1 MSFSQ
6 WTMGR
11 KLKTAVPALVA
22 IVFGL
27 SLAATMVAA
36 QESATTRDT
45 SRNCLWQV
53 SSEKGTLF
61 LVGTVHLLKPGTHI
75 VSPAAEAAFEQ
86 AQTILLE
93 LDLDE
98 AKSPA
103 SQQLFARKA
112 MLQGETLKD
121 KVSSETLALA
131 VEKTEALG
139 LPFDRLRS
147 LKPWSLS
154 LTLTLFKLQTLGF
167 DPKHGVDR
175 YYFDQ
180 GKQAGKEMGALETME
195 YQLDLFDG
203 MSDRLGE
210 EFLLQ
215 TLEELD
221 RLGEETE
228 QLVQAWSGGEVEVL
242 EKLMQKSFQGYPDLY
257 QRLVVDRNKNWVLRI
272 EPLLDRPGTT
282 LVVVGALHLVG
293 AESVVELLK
302 KQGYTVK
309 QL

>member
-6 WTMGR
+6 STMGH
-11 KLKTAVPALVA
+11 KLKKTVLA
-22 IVFGL
+22 
-27 SLAATMVAA
+27 LAAILFAFSLGVTTVAA
-36 QESATTRDT
+36 QESPATGEP
-45 SRNCLWQV
+45 SRGCLWEV

-98 AKSPA
+98 AQSPA

-112 MLQGETLKD
+112 LLQGETLKD
-121 KVSSETLALA
+121 KVSSETLALV
-131 VEKTEALG
+131 VEKIQALG
-139 LPFDRLRS
+139 LPFDQLRP
-147 LKPWSLS
+147 LKPWALS

-167 DPKHGVDR
+167 HPKHGVDR

-180 GKQAGKEMGALETME
+180 GKEAGKEIGALETME

-203 MSDRLGE
+203 MSDRLQE
-210 EFLLQ
+210 EFLRQ
-215 TLEELD
+215 TLGELD

-242 EKLMQKSFQGYPDLY
+242 EELMQESFEDYPDLY
-257 QRLVVDRNKNWVLRI
+257 QRLVVERNKNWVLGSSPCWINR
-272 EPLLDRPGTT
+272 EPPWWWSERSTW
-282 LVVVGALHLVG
+282 
-293 AESVVELLK
+293 
-302 KQGYTVK
+302 
-309 QL
+309 

>member
-6 WTMGR
+6 WTGSR
-11 KLKTAVPALVA
+11 RLKTALTALVA
-22 IVFGL
+22 MHFAF
-27 SLAATMVAA
+27 SLAATTVSAR
-36 QESATTRDT
+36 ESSETREA
-45 SRNCLWQV
+45 SRSCLWEV

-61 LVGTVHLLKPGTHI
+61 LVGTVHLLKPGTHV

-98 AKSPA
+98 AESPA
-103 SQQLFARKA
+103 SRQLFARKA
-112 MLQGETLKD
+112 LLQGETLKD

-139 LPFDRLRS
+139 LPFDRLS
-147 LKPWSLS
+147 NLKPWSLS

-167 DPKHGVDR
+167 DPRHGVDR

-180 GKQAGKEMGALETME
+180 GTQAGKEIGALETIE
-195 YQLDLFDG
+195 FQLDLFDG
-203 MSDRLGE
+203 MSDRLQE
-210 EFLLQ
+210 EFLRQ
-215 TLEELD
+215 TLGDLD

-242 EKLMQKSFQGYPDLY
+242 EELMRKSFEDYPDLY
-257 QRLVVDRNKNWVLRI
+257 QRLVVERNKNWVLRI
-272 EPLLDRPGTT
+272 EPLLHRPGTT

>member
-11 KLKTAVPALVA
+11 KLTTVVLALVA

-27 SLAATMVAA
+27 SLAAPTVSAL
-36 QESATTRDT
+36 ESSETREA
-45 SRNCLWQV
+45 SRSCLWEV
-53 SSEKGTLF
+53 SSEKGTLY
-61 LVGTVHLLKPGTHI
+61 LVGTVHLLKPGTHV
-75 VSPAAEAAFEQ
+75 VSPAAKAAFEQ

-98 AKSPA
+98 AESPA
-103 SQQLFARKA
+103 SRQLFARKA
-112 MLQGETLKD
+112 LLEGETLED

-139 LPFDRLRS
+139 LPFDRLS
-147 LKPWSLS
+147 NLKPWSLS
-154 LTLTLFKLQTLGF
+154 LTLTLFKLQALGF
-167 DPKHGVDR
+167 DPRHGVDR

-180 GKQAGKEMGALETME
+180 GKQAGKEIGALETME

-203 MSDRLGE
+203 MSDSLQE
-210 EFLLQ
+210 ELLRQ
-215 TLEELD
+215 TLGDLD
-221 RLGEETE
+221 LLEEETE
-228 QLVQAWSGGEVEVL
+228 QLVQAWSQGEVEVL
-242 EKLMQKSFQGYPDLY
+242 EELMETSFEDYPDLY
-257 QRLVVDRNKNWVLRI
+257 RRLVVDRNKNWVLQLK
-272 EPLLDRPGTT
+272 PLLDQRGTT

>member
-1 MSFSQ
+1 MSFNR
-6 WTMGR
+6 WTPGR
-11 KLKTAVPALVA
+11 KPKQAVLALLA
-22 IVFGL
+22 IVFSF
-27 SLAATMVAA
+27 SLGAAAGAA
-36 QESATTRDT
+36 RESPATEQA
-45 SRNCLWQV
+45 SRGCLWEV

-61 LVGTVHLLKPGTHI
+61 LLGTVHLLKPGSHT

-93 LDLDE
+93 LDLGE
-98 AKSPA
+98 AESPE

-112 MLQGETLKD
+112 TLQGETLED
-121 KVSSETLALA
+121 KVSRETLALA
-131 VEKTEALG
+131 KDKTEALG
-139 LPFDRLRS
+139 LPFDRLRN

-154 LTLTLFKLQTLGF
+154 LTLSLFKLQTLGF
-167 DPKHGVDR
+167 DPRHGVDR

-180 GKQAGKEMGALETME
+180 GKQAGKNMDALETME

-203 MSDRLGE
+203 MSDRLQE
-210 EFLLQ
+210 KFLLQ
-215 TLEELD
+215 TLGELD

-242 EKLMQKSFQGYPDLY
+242 AELMQNSFEDYPGLY
-257 QRLVVDRNKNWVLRI
+257 QRLIVERNNNWLIRLK
-272 EPLLDRPGTT
+272 PLLDRPGTT
-282 LVVVGALHLVG
+282 LLVVGAFHLVG

>member
-6 WTMGR
+6 WTASR
-11 KLKTAVPALVA
+11 RLKTALLALVA
-22 IVFGL
+22 IHFAF
-27 SLAATMVAA
+27 SLAAPTVSAL
-36 QESATTRDT
+36 ESSETREA
-45 SRNCLWQV
+45 SRNCLWEV

-61 LVGTVHLLKPGTHI
+61 LVGTVHLLKPGTHV

-86 AQTILLE
+86 AQSILLE

-98 AKSPA
+98 AESPA
-103 SQQLFARKA
+103 SRQLFARKA
-112 MLQGETLKD
+112 LLQGETLKD

-147 LKPWSLS
+147 LKPWALS

-167 DPKHGVDR
+167 DPRHGVDR

-180 GKQAGKEMGALETME
+180 GKQAGKEIGALETME
-195 YQLDLFDG
+195 FQLDLFDG
-203 MSDRLGE
+203 MSDRLQE
-210 EFLLQ
+210 EFLRQ
-215 TLEELD
+215 TLGELD

-242 EKLMQKSFQGYPDLY
+242 EELMQTSFEDYPGLY
-257 QRLVVDRNKNWVLRI
+257 QRLVVERNKNWVLRI
-272 EPLLDRPGTT
+272 EPLLNRPGTT

-302 KQGYTVK
+302 KQGYTVR

>member
-11 KLKTAVPALVA
+11 KLKKAVFTLVALVFA
-22 IVFGL
+22 L
-27 SLAATMVAA
+27 SLGATTAAA
-36 QESATTRDT
+36 QESPATREA
-45 SRNCLWQV
+45 SRSCLWEV
-53 SSEKGTLF
+53 SSEKATLF
-61 LVGTVHLLKPGTHI
+61 LLGTVHLLKPGTHT
-75 VSPAAEAAFEQ
+75 VSPAAEAAFQQ
-86 AQTILLE
+86 AGTILLE

-98 AKSPA
+98 AESAA
-103 SQQLFARKA
+103 SQQLFVRKA
-112 MLQGETLKD
+112 LLQGETLED

-131 VEKTEALG
+131 VEKIEAMG
-139 LPFDRLRS
+139 LPFDRLRT

-154 LTLTLFKLQTLGF
+154 LSLTLFKLQTLGF

-175 YYFDQ
+175 YYFDK

-203 MSDRLGE
+203 MSDRLQE
-210 EFLLQ
+210 EMLLQ

-221 RLGEETE
+221 DLEEEIE
-228 QLVQAWSGGEVEVL
+228 QLVEAWSRGEIEVL
-242 EKLMQKSFQGYPDLY
+242 EELTQESFKEFPGLY
-257 QRLVVDRNKNWVLRI
+257 QRLIVERNKNWLLEI
-272 EPLLDRPGTT
+272 EPILNRPGTT

-293 AESVVELLK
+293 SQSVVELLQE
-302 KQGYTVK
+302 QGYTVK

>member
-11 KLKTAVPALVA
+11 KPKKAVLALVA
-22 IVFGL
+22 IVFSL
-27 SLAATMVAA
+27 SLGAATLAA
-36 QESATTRDT
+36 QESPATDET
-45 SRNCLWQV
+45 SRGCLWEV
-53 SSEKGTLF
+53 SSEKGTVF
-61 LVGTVHLLKPGTHI
+61 LLGTVHLLKPGTHT

-93 LDLDE
+93 LDLGE
-98 AKSPA
+98 AESPA
-103 SQQLFARKA
+103 TQQLFARKA
-112 MLQGETLKD
+112 LLQGETLED

-139 LPFDRLRS
+139 LPFDRLRN

-154 LTLTLFKLQTLGF
+154 LSLTLFKLQTLGF
-167 DPKHGVDR
+167 DPRHGVDR

-180 GKQAGKEMGALETME
+180 GKQAGKKMGALETME

-203 MSDRLGE
+203 MSDRLQE

-242 EKLMQKSFQGYPDLY
+242 EALMQKSFEDYPNLY

-293 AESVVELLK
+293 ADSVVELLK
-302 KQGYTVK
+302 KQGYAVK

>member
-11 KLKTAVPALVA
+11 KPRKAVLALLA
-22 IVFGL
+22 IVSGL
-27 SLAATMVAA
+27 SLGAATVAA
-36 QESATTRDT
+36 QESPATQET
-45 SRNCLWQV
+45 SRSCLWQV
-53 SSEKGTLF
+53 SSEKGALF
-61 LVGTVHLLKPGTHI
+61 LLGTVHLLKPGTHT

-98 AKSPA
+98 AESPA
-103 SQQLFARKA
+103 TQQLFARKA
-112 MLQGETLKD
+112 LLQGETLEA

-131 VEKTEALG
+131 KEKTEAMG
-139 LPFDRLRS
+139 LAFDRLRN

-154 LTLTLFKLQTLGF
+154 LSLTLFKLQTLGF
-167 DPKHGVDR
+167 DPEHGVDR

-180 GKQAGKEMGALETME
+180 GKQAGKKMGALETME

-203 MSDRLGE
+203 MSDRLQE

-215 TLEELD
+215 TLGELD

-228 QLVQAWSGGEVEVL
+228 QLVQAWSGGEVKVL
-242 EKLMQKSFQGYPDLY
+242 EELMQKSFEDYPNLY

-272 EPLLDRPGTT
+272 APLLDRPGTT

-293 AESVVELLK
+293 ADSVVELLK
-302 KQGYTVK
+302 KQGYAVK

>member
-6 WTMGR
+6 STMGH
-11 KLKTAVPALVA
+11 KLKKSLLALVA
-22 IVFGL
+22 ILFAF
-27 SLAATMVAA
+27 SLGVTTAAA
-36 QESATTRDT
+36 QESPATQEA
-45 SRNCLWQV
+45 SRSCLWQV
-53 SSEKGTLF
+53 SSDKGTLF
-61 LVGTVHLLKPGTHI
+61 LLGTVHLLKPGTHI

-93 LDLDE
+93 VDLDQVD
-98 AKSPA
+98 SPRI
-103 SQQLFARKA
+103 QQLYSQK
-112 MLQGETLKD
+112 MLLQGETLED
-121 KVSSETLALA
+121 KVSPETLAL
-131 VEKTEALG
+131 VVQKTEAMG

-154 LTLTLFKLQTLGF
+154 LTLSFIKLQILEF

-175 YYFDQ
+175 YFFD
-180 GKQAGKEMGALETME
+180 KAKRAGKEIRALETVE
-195 YQLDLFDG
+195 YQLDQFDG
-203 MSDRLGE
+203 MSDRLQE

-221 RLGEETE
+221 DLEAEME
-228 QLVQAWSGGEVEVL
+228 KLVQAWSRGEIEVL
-242 EKLMQKSFQGYPDLY
+242 AELMQESFEEFPELY
-257 QRLVVDRNKNWVLRI
+257 RRLFTKRNKNWLLKI

-282 LVVVGALHLVG
+282 LMVVGALHLVG
-293 AESVVELLK
+293 ADSVVELLK

>member
-11 KLKTAVPALVA
+11 KLKTAVPALLASV
-22 IVFGL
+22 VSLG
-27 SLAATMVAA
+27 LAATMVAA
-36 QESATTRDT
+36 QQSPSPQDIPR
-45 SRNCLWQV
+45 SCLWQV
-53 SSEKGTLF
+53 SSEKGTLY
-61 LVGTVHLLKPGTHI
+61 LLGTVHLLKPGTHA
-75 VSPAAEAAFEQ
+75 VSPAAEAAFRQ

-98 AKSPA
+98 AESPA

-112 MLQGETLKD
+112 LLQGETLKD
-121 KVSSETLALA
+121 RVSSETLALA

-139 LPFDRLRS
+139 IPFDRLRD

-154 LTLTLFKLQTLGF
+154 LSLTLFKLQALGF
-167 DPKHGVDR
+167 DPRHGVDR

-203 MSDRLGE
+203 MSDGLQE

-215 TLEELD
+215 TLAELD

-228 QLVQAWSGGEVEVL
+228 RLVQAWSGGEVEVL
-242 EKLMQKSFQGYPDLY
+242 EELMRKSFEDYPDLY

-272 EPLLDRPGTT
+272 EPLLDGPGTT

-293 AESVVELLK
+293 ADSVVELLK
-302 KQGYTVK
+302 KQGYAVK

>member
-1 MSFSQ
+1 MSFNQ

-11 KLKTAVPALVA
+11 KRKTAVLALLA
-22 IVFGL
+22 MVFSL
-27 SLAATMVAA
+27 SLGAATVAA
-36 QESATTRDT
+36 RESPEAREA
-45 SRNCLWQV
+45 SRNCLWEV

-61 LVGTVHLLKPGTHI
+61 LLGTVHLLKPGSHA
-75 VSPAAEAAFEQ
+75 VSPAAEAAFER

-98 AKSPA
+98 AESPE
-103 SQQLFARKA
+103 SQQIFTRMAL
-112 MLQGETLKD
+112 LQGETLED
-121 KVSSETLALA
+121 KISSETLALA

-154 LTLTLFKLQTLGF
+154 LTLALFKLQTLGF

-203 MSDRLGE
+203 MSDRLQE
-210 EFLLQ
+210 EFLRQ

-228 QLVQAWSGGEVEVL
+228 QLVQAWARGEVNALVD
-242 EKLMQKSFQGYPDLY
+242 LMQKSFEDYPGLY
-257 QRLVVDRNKNWVLRI
+257 QRLIVERNKNWLLQLK
-272 EPLLDRPGTT
+272 PLLDRPGTT

-293 AESVVELLK
+293 ADSVVELLEE
-302 KQGYTVK
+302 QGYRVK

>member
-11 KLKTAVPALVA
+11 KPRKAVLAWLA
-22 IVFGL
+22 IVL
-27 SLAATMVAA
+27 SLSLGAAAVAP
-36 QESATTRDT
+36 QESPATQETTRG
-45 SRNCLWQV
+45 CLWEV

-61 LVGTVHLLKPGTHI
+61 LLGTVHLLKPGTHT
-75 VSPAAEAAFEQ
+75 VSPAAEAALEQ

-98 AKSPA
+98 AESPA

-112 MLQGETLKD
+112 LLQGETLKA

-131 VEKTEALG
+131 KEKTEAMG
-139 LPFDRLRS
+139 LAFDRLRN

-154 LTLTLFKLQTLGF
+154 LSLTLFKLQTLGF

-180 GKQAGKEMGALETME
+180 GKQAGKKMGALESME

-203 MSDRLGE
+203 MSDGLQE

-215 TLEELD
+215 TLGELD

-242 EKLMQKSFQGYPDLY
+242 EELMRKSFEGYPNLY
-257 QRLVVDRNKNWVLRI
+257 QRLVVDRNRNWVLRI
-272 EPLLDRPGTT
+272 APLLDQPGTT

-293 AESVVELLK
+293 ADSVVELLK
-302 KQGYTVK
+302 KQGYAVK